1 MRGNRA
7 LLNNVHGQKCERTQS
22 TPGNFSLTHHPIRII
37 TMATS
42 AGGQQLRAACEGNR
56 RNSAIMR
63 DRSERV
69 AFKVCHVNNKLYLT
83 CRTTICETYVTREL
97 DIDLR
102 HLVIELWSYYRII
115 FCQRQK
121 SCIFFIFYFII
132 LFYYFIYLSI
142 NIYLNLFI

>member
-7 LLNNVHGQKCERTQS
+7 LLNNVHGHADEKCERTRS
-22 TPGNFSLTHHPIRII
+22 TTGNFSLTHHPIRSI

-83 CRTTICETYVTREL
+83 CRTTICETCVTKEL
-97 DIDLR
+97 DMNLERVLR
-102 HLVIELWSYYRII
+102 
-115 FCQRQK
+115 
-121 SCIFFIFYFII
+121 
-132 LFYYFIYLSI
+132 
-142 NIYLNLFI
+142 